1 MTSRRKNKS
10 HLKELYYIVL
20 IVIAIMSAIFSFW
33 GPGGFLE
40 MKRARV
46 ELETHRARIELLKRS
61 NSERM
66 QSINALKSDPQAQE
80 KYARE
85 KGYGRK
91 GEIVLQIVQ
100 EPDPTDPEVSGADR

>member
-1 MTSRRKNKS
+1 MTRRRKNKS

-33 GPGGFLE
+33 GPSGFLA
-40 MKRARV
+40 MKKARV
-46 ELETHRARIELLKRS
+46 ELETYRARIELLKRN

-80 KYARE
+80 RYARE

-91 GEIVLQIVQ
+91 GEIVQQIVQ
-100 EPDPTDPEVSGADR
+100 EPEPTDREISGAGR

>member
-1 MTSRRKNKS
+1 MTRRRKNKS
-10 HLKELYYIVL
+10 HLKELYYIIL

-33 GPGGFLE
+33 GPGGFRE
-40 MKRARV
+40 MKKARV
-46 ELETHRARIELLKRS
+46 ELETHRARIELLKRN

-80 KYARE
+80 RYARE

-91 GEIVLQIVQ
+91 GEIVQQIVQ
-100 EPDPTDPEVSGADR
+100 EPEPADLEMSGAGR